1 MELNMRYTVTA
12 DGVRIAFATAGLGV
26 PVIRAPFAPF
36 SHCQLEWRQGTFF
49 ERLCRRRMIVP
60 FDPRG
65 SGLSDR
71 NVEDYSLEARALDID
86 AVAATLGLSRFV
98 LHGIGSSGALVIS
111 YAARHPER
119 VSHLILDDAFVNG
132 RAYLS
137 SPQSAAYVR
146 LSQDWDA
153 LTENMAFT
161 SLGYGGEEAR
171 RYAEYL
177 RACTTPAALAKWS
190 AAQAQVDVTEL
201 LPLVEAPT
209 LILQHRD
216 MRGLRPDEGREI
228 ATRIPNARLAV
239 LEGKQSAV
247 DSVLSA
253 IGDFLGDGDAPPVPG
268 HRPSAFRTIVFTD
281 VEGHTEMLQRLGD
294 KAGRAVLRDHERIT
308 REILRAHDG
317 TEVKSMG
324 DGFMA
329 SFDSATSAV
338 ECAIALQRAF
348 AARNESAADPI
359 RVRVGVNAG
368 EPIAEDADLFGTAV
382 TMASRVMSQ
391 GRGGEIL
398 VSEVVRSLVAGKGF
412 GFADRGAVALK
423 GYPEPVR
430 IYEVLWEGA
439 AEGGRG
445 GY

>member
-49 ERLCRRRMIVP
+49 ERLSRRRMIVP

-86 AVAATLGLSRFV
+86 AVAATLGLSTFV

-111 YAARHPER
+111 YAVRHPER

-132 RAYLS
+132 LAYLS
-137 SPQSAAYVR
+137 SPQNAAYAR

-216 MRGLRPDEGREI
+216 MRGLRPDEGREM
-228 ATRIPNARLAV
+228 ATRIPNARLVV

-268 HRPSAFRTIVFTD
+268 HRPSAFRTIFFTD

-348 AARNESAADPI
+348 AARNASAADPI

-412 GFADRGAVALK
+412 GFADRGVVALK

-430 IYEVLWEGA
+430 IYEVRWEDST
-439 AEGGRG
+439 EGGRG